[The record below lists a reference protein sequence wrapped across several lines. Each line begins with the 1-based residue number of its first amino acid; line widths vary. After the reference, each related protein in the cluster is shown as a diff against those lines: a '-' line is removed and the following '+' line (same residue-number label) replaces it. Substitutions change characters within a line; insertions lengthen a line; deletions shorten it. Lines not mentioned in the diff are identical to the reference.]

1 MLITILITLIQA
13 LLIIRFHLELA
24 RVNALIEPVNTIRK
38 LTNPLVMPVKRLLP
52 WAKTTAAI
60 WVVVLITV
68 LALLLLF
75 PQAGLFSILIN
86 SVLFVISTWLMV
98 LQYGMF
104 LYVIGS
110 WIQIPALQRSNYLL
124 YSIFQPML
132 RPIQKILPSFAGLDF
147 SPMVFLLLVWMAGS
161 FINGLING

>member
-1 MLITILITLIQA
+1 MLITIFITLIQA
-13 LLIIRFHLELA
+13 LLLIRFHLELA

-52 WAKTTAAI
+52 WAWAKTTAAI
-60 WVVVLITV
+60 GVVLLITV

-75 PQAGLFSILIN
+75 PQAGPFNILIS

-110 WIQIPALQRSNYLL
+110 WIQIPALQRSWW
-124 YSIFQPML
+124 
-132 RPIQKILPSFAGLDF
+132 RPRRQRS
-147 SPMVFLLLVWMAGS
+147 GS
-161 FINGLING
+161 GGGTHGGKNLAVDTKY

>member
-24 RVNALIEPVNTIRK
+24 SVNALIEPVNTIRK

-52 WAKTTAAI
+52 WVKTTAAI
-60 WVVVLITV
+60 WVVWLITV

-75 PQAGLFSILIN
+75 PQAGIN